1 MARAAFLLA
10 VTIMLIASARSF
22 LPNESSLV
30 GSGAALAVGFALIAA
45 LQAGTIFAGLRLPRL
60 TGYLVLGFLAGP
72 SVFGWL
78 TERML
83 LDLKLVNNV
92 AVGLIALAAGAELNL
107 KRLRPRFRAILAVT
121 MVSLPFTMLLTG
133 GFLLAIQLSPLSQ
146 TLLAFMNGMTWPERL
161 SVVLVMSVVLA
172 SLSPMVNIALL
183 TEAGAKGP
191 YSEMCLGIVIV
202 ADIVILFAFA
212 ASNAVAGRTFGS
224 GGAADLQGLL
234 VHIFGSVLLGFVLAL
249 VLLVYLKTV
258 NRRVA
263 LFVFVVCFTCAEA
276 GSKLHL
282 DPLLAC
288 LSAGIFLENLTD
300 LEGSKLVHDMEPAR
314 LPVFAVFFAVAGA
327 SLHWH
332 AFREV
337 AIVALMLAALRA
349 VAISLGARLGSR
361 LGGVLRAHRPYIAS
375 CMYPQSGISIGL
387 CVLVERQF
395 PTWGKGASAA
405 LLGAVMVAE
414 LFGPIAFRRA
424 ILAVGEAAPPP
435 GDEPAPP
442 PSSSGAS
449 EARSP

>member
-45 LQAGTIFAGLRLPRL
+45 LQAGTIFSGLRLPRL
-60 TGYLVLGFLAGP
+60 TGYLVLGFIAGP

-107 KRLRPRFRAILAVT
+107 RRLRPRLRAIFAVT

-133 GFLLAIQLSPLSQ
+133 GFLLAIQASPFAD
-146 TLLAFMNGMTWPERL
+146 TLLGFMHGMTWPERL

-191 YSEMCLGIVIV
+191 YAEMCLGIVIV

-212 ASNAVAGRTFGS
+212 ASNAVAGRTFG
-224 GGAADLQGLL
+224 AAAGTDLQGLL
-234 VHIFGSVLLGFVLAL
+234 VHIFGSIVLGFVLAL

-300 LEGSKLVHDMEPAR
+300 LEGEKLVRDMEPAR

-337 AIVALMLAALRA
+337 AVVALVLAALRA
-349 VAISLGARLGSR
+349 IALFIGSR
-361 LGGVLRAHRPYIAS
+361 IGASLGGVQASHRPFIAS

-405 LLGAVMVAE
+405 LFGAVMLAE

-424 ILAVGEAAPPP
+424 IIAVGESAPRGPT
-435 GDEPAPP
+435 
-442 PSSSGAS
+442 SSGPAEAPAS
-449 EARSP
+449 AESH